1 MWDFLF
7 MTVFIVMK
15 LDKDTIKY
23 RMSIILD
30 KLVFGPRNIP
40 FKVAYL
46 NEVDLFSVVI
56 DVDLDRINEDLPSFD
71 PEYEDYISKS
81 SEHVLNGLSYIGLRE
96 YLNDVEFN
104 YVNED
109 QTDKMIE
116 DLNQRLSREL
126 EDKYNIRRVELEDNF
141 IEFEKELNYE
151 TYPHLSIIML
161 GQEVYDQENN
171 VILNCADLSDLM
183 NQIYYDAGYR
193 TEVQDFVCV

>member
-1 MWDFLF
+1 
-7 MTVFIVMK
+7 
-15 LDKDTIKY
+15 
-23 RMSIILD
+23 
-30 KLVFGPRNIP
+30 
-40 FKVAYL
+40 L

-109 QTDKMIE
+109 QTDKMLE

-151 TYPHLSIIML
+151 TYPNLSIIML